1 MLGGFIW
8 DWVDQ
13 SRMLSLDNL
22 PKAYVVTD
30 KKDGVTGSAS
40 ISSVNENPESGAL
53 TSKSANGYALFES
66 DKYNE
71 ALSGSGKSFTVEVIC
86 KPASDG
92 SDKVLMAKG
101 DHQFA
106 LKTNSNKQLEFFAYY
121 NNIKVQS
128 RSTAMESF

>member
-13 SRMLSLDNL
+13 SRILSLDNL
-22 PKAYVVTD
+22 PQSYIVTE
-30 KKDGVTGSAS
+30 KKDGVVGSAS
-40 ISSVNENPESGAL
+40 INSVNENPDSEAL

-92 SDKVLMAKG
+92 ADKVLMAKG
-101 DHQFA
+101 DQQFA
-106 LKTNSNKQLEFFAYY
+106 
-121 NNIKVQS
+121 
-128 RSTAMESF
+128 